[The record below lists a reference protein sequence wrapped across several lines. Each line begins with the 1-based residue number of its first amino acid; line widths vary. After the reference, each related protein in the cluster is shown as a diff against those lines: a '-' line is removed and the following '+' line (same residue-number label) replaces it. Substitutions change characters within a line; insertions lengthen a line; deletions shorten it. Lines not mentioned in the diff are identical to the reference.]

1 MCQARNG
8 HIGLWISI
16 QPKDDISA
24 VFGEHDVFLTK
35 SAHCPEEPS
44 KASDFVTDEDIG
56 GLHILYPACRT
67 LLQWHRGFTIYWV
80 PSQYLYI
87 WQYQNIW
94 QYQTTY
100 SFSLAIS
107 NNIFNNLRGSLMFS
121 QNHITA
127 SFNSTYTMDK
137 KSYFSISKLSNHR
150 GSPFCDNPTVIPY
163 DRCFELFLFS
173 LMFRYC
179 DLIYQNSAQ
188 M

>member
-8 HIGLWISI
+8 HSLDNGLDI
-16 QPKDDISA
+16 QRMTS

-56 GLHILYPACRT
+56 GLHILYPERRT
-67 LLQWHRGFTIYWV
+67 LLQWHCGFTIYWV

-100 SFSLAIS
+100 SLSLAIS
-107 NNIFNNLRGSLMFS
+107 DNIFTNLRRSLMFS
-121 QNHITA
+121 RDHIIA
-127 SFNSTYTMDK
+127 SFNSIYTMDK
-137 KSYFSISKLSNHR
+137 RLYLNIFK
-150 GSPFCDNPTVIPY
+150 T
-163 DRCFELFLFS
+163 
-173 LMFRYC
+173 
-179 DLIYQNSAQ
+179 
-188 M
+188 